1 MYVLPQSGAV
11 STGYT
16 AVNPKWRSAS
26 SIGGG
31 LGYFRPNQAVNRN
44 IYVPG
49 SQWRGLGQDLIS
61 GIPNWM
67 LLVGGGLLAATALGF
82 FGARRRGASKERR
95 IARLAAQRA
104 IATREL
110 REAGA

>member
-1 MYVLPQSGAV
+1 MYVLPQSGVV

-31 LGYFRPNQAVNRN
+31 LGYFRPNQA
-44 IYVPG
+44 IE
-49 SQWRGLGQDLIS
+49 RGVYRQRQLGQDFIS